1 MTHEGKVEISKSGT
15 VARCSVCKKALLYRT
30 GMNVNMF
37 NSMMISFIAKHRDCK
52 DKKETIQ

>member
-15 VARCSVCKKALLYRT
+15 EARCVVCKKALAYVT
-30 GMNVNMF
+30 GMHLDMF
-37 NSMMISFIAKHRDCK
+37 NRMMRAFVNKHRNCK